1 MEKSEY
7 ILAILAVLAILI
19 LMRLDTLWKSLPPN
33 GPHLIRLPN
42 FLTSYECDSLVKA
55 GNKAGLI
62 DSEVSGN
69 TDDKPAYLDTEAR
82 KSKQTWFATGKHP
95 VSDMIQNKTRD
106 FLRSRGMDDDSYV
119 FEDIQLAKYTK
130 DGFYKH
136 HFDGEDCSTVSCPK
150 DQRLGTM
157 IVYLQEPVAG
167 GETDFPTLKTSVKPV
182 KGNAAFFWVADPR
195 TKQLFKET
203 LHAGQPVKSG
213 TKVIAT
219 QWIRAM

>member
-1 MEKSEY
+1 MEISEY
-7 ILAILAVLAILI
+7 ILAILAVISVIILI
-19 LMRLDTLWKSLPPN
+19 QVDAIWKSLPPN
-33 GPHLIRLPN
+33 GPHIIRLPN
-42 FLTSYECDSLVKA
+42 FLTPSECDALVKA
-55 GNKAGLI
+55 GEREGLVE
-62 DSEVSGN
+62 SEVSGN
-69 TDDKPAYLDTEAR
+69 TDDTPAYLDKEAR
-82 KSKQTWFATGKHP
+82 KSKQTWFSKGKHP
-95 VSDMIQNKTRD
+95 VSDLIQNKTRD
-106 FLRSRGMDDDSYV
+106 FLRSKGMDDGSYV

-130 DGFYKH
+130 GGFYKH

-157 IVYLQEPVAG
+157 IVYLKEPDAG

-195 TKQLFKET
+195 TKQLYKET

-219 QWIRAM
+219 QWVRAI

>member
-1 MEKSEY
+1 MEISEY
-7 ILAILAVLAILI
+7 ILTILAVLAILI
-19 LMRLDTLWKSLPPN
+19 LMRVDTLWKSLPPN
-33 GPHLIRLPN
+33 GPHIIRLPN
-42 FLTSYECDSLVKA
+42 FLTSSECDALVA
-55 GNKAGLI
+55 MGEREGMWP
-62 DSEVSGN
+62 SEVSGN

-106 FLRSRGMDDDSYV
+106 FLRTRGMDDDSYV

-136 HFDGEDCSTVSCPK
+136 HRDGEDCDDKCPK

-167 GETDFPTLKTSVKPV
+167 GETDFPILKTSISPI
-182 KGNAAFFWVADPR
+182 KGDAAFFWVADPR
-195 TKQLFKET
+195 TKQLYKET
-203 LHAGQPVKSG
+203 LHAGMTVKSG

-219 QWIRAM
+219 QWVRAI

>member
-1 MEKSEY
+1 MKVSEY
-7 ILAILAVLAILI
+7 ILAIFGVIAILI
-19 LMRLDTLWKSLPPN
+19 LMRTDTLWKSLPPN
-33 GPHLIRLPN
+33 GPHIIRLPN

-55 GNKAGLI
+55 GEQEGMWP
-62 DSEVSGN
+62 SEVSGN
-69 TDDKPAYLDTEAR
+69 TDDKPAYLDTDAR
-82 KSKQTWFATGKHP
+82 KSKQTWFPMGAHQ
-95 VSDMIQNKTRD
+95 VSDLIQHKTRD
-106 FLRSRGMDDDSYV
+106 FLRSRGMDDGTYV

-130 DGFYKH
+130 GGFYKH
-136 HFDGEDCSTVSCPK
+136 HYDGEDCSTESCPN
-150 DQRLGTM
+150 QRLGTM

-219 QWIRAM
+219 QWIRAI